1 MPMSIRFSPEEEA
14 RLEALST
21 RTGRS
26 KSFYVRQ
33 AVRTYL
39 DEIEQA
45 YWQDEAV
52 RKWEQAGKPSR
63 PAEELWEELGL

>member
-33 AVRTYL
+33 AVQTYL

-45 YWQDEAV
+45 YWQDETV

>member
-1 MPMSIRFSPEEEA
+1 MSIRFSPEEEA

-33 AVRTYL
+33 AVHTYL

-45 YWQDEAV
+45 YWQDETV

>member
-1 MPMSIRFSPEEEA
+1 MPISIRFSPEEEA

-33 AVRTYL
+33 AVHTYL

>member
-33 AVRTYL
+33 AVHTYL

-52 RKWEQAGKPSR
+52 RTWEQAGKPSR

>member
-1 MPMSIRFSPEEEA
+1 MSIRFSPEEEA

-33 AVRTYL
+33 AVHTYL

-45 YWQDEAV
+45 YWQDDAV

>member
-33 AVRTYL
+33 AVHTYL

-45 YWQDEAV
+45 YWQDGAV

>member
-33 AVRTYL
+33 AVHTYL

-45 YWQDEAV
+45 YWHDEAV

>member
-1 MPMSIRFSPEEEA
+1 MSIRFSPEEEA

-33 AVRTYL
+33 AVQTYL

-45 YWQDEAV
+45 YWQDETV